1 MLAVGNFFI
10 YFKTRRGAK
19 KIRCHLF
26 PDGYVPGGEAHSKG
40 LAEHYKHYLSPEGE
54 AEVINE
60 RRKVNFFYSM
70 YNNITSI
77 FPLMGILGTVISLIS
92 MVNKSSEQIQDN
104 FMLALTSTLWGI
116 IFAIIFKALN
126 GYLSSVIDNLDEVF
140 ELYIERNNKAF
151 GLVQTNDDKRNSE
164 LVATG
169 YSQAQGQQQRD
180 SFVKSP
186 RTEVKGQPDQA
197 KTQRPN
203 PATARGRWSEYEME
217 GADRKTGS
225 KSVRKQTTK
234 CR

>member
-1 MLAVGNFFI
+1 M
-10 YFKTRRGAK
+10 
-19 KIRCHLF
+19 
-26 PDGYVPGGEAHSKG
+26 
-40 LAEHYKHYLSPEGE
+40 
-54 AEVINE
+54 INE

-180 SFVKSP
+180 SFVKVAPHRSEGTT
-186 RTEVKGQPDQA
+186 RSSE
-197 KTQRPN
+197 N
-203 PATARGRWSEYEME
+203 TASKSGDGARRWSEYEME

-225 KSVRKQTTK
+225 KSVENRRPQMQMKHGSTGMKRRRKADIAIDLTALLDVILIYYF
-234 CR
+234 